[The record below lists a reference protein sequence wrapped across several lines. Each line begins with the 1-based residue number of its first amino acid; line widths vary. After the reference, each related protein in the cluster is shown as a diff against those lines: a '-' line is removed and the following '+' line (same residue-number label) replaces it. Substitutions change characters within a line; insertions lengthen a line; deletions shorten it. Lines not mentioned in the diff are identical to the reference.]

1 VIRIVVTFLLLF
13 GVWML
18 WSGHTE
24 PLMVELGLGSCAL
37 VVWLSARMKL
47 LDEEAYPYRLV
58 TRLLGYIPWVLW
70 QVVLTNIDAAK
81 LILGRETKVDPVLV
95 KIRVKQQTTLGQVI
109 HANTITL
116 TPGTVTLDVRDHVF
130 LIHALTPESASE
142 DQSGVLDDKVAKL
155 ER

>member
-1 VIRIVVTFLLLF
+1 MLRIVVTFLLLF

-24 PLMVELGLGSCAL
+24 PLLVGLGLGSCAL
-37 VVWLSARMKL
+37 VVWLSERMHL
-47 LDEEAYPYRLV
+47 LDEEAYPYHLV
-58 TRLLGYIPWVLW
+58 VRLLGYIPWVLW

-81 LILGRETKVDPVLV
+81 LILSPELKLDPVLI

-116 TPGTVTLDVRDHVF
+116 TPGTVTLDMRDNVF

-142 DQSGVLDDKVAKL
+142 DQSGLLDDKVARL